1 MSPEEHDYLTAE
13 ARARKRID
21 AKLVEVGWKVRDRA
35 KANLYASQGVALRE
49 FVHGEGHG
57 RSDCALYVDRQLV
70 RVLGAKPDGTTLTEA
85 ERQTRKYIEGVPD
98 AIPAPVT
105 PLLSGYEATG
115 TESRFTCF
123 RDAEPRSR
131 RMFGGYIHRTETC
144 SSCGS
149 FDSCRGGC
157 MAAKFF
163 TGLPLDGPDPE
174 CVRGHGEAALATARE
189 IGAATVPRPSA
200 DHSHRRVMVT
210 IGRRPPLRSCDENPL
225 AGFVTG

>member
-1 MSPEEHDYLTAE
+1 M
-13 ARARKRID
+13 
-21 AKLVEVGWKVRDRA
+21 
-35 KANLYASQGVALRE
+35 ALRE

-57 RSDCALYVDRQLV
+57 RSDYALYIDRQLV
-70 RVLGAKPDGTTLTEA
+70 GVLEAKPDGTTLTEA

-105 PLLSGYEATG
+105 PLPFGYEATG

-123 RDAEPRSR
+123 SDPEPRSR
-131 RMFGGYIHRTETC
+131 RMFGGYIHRPEAC
-144 SSCGS
+144 RSRGA

-174 CVRGHGEAALATARE
+174 CVRGHGEAALAAVRE
-189 IGAATVPRPSA
+189 VGASTLPRPSA

-210 IGRRPPLRSCDENPL
+210 IGRRPPLRGCNENPL
-225 AGFVTG
+225 AGFVTR